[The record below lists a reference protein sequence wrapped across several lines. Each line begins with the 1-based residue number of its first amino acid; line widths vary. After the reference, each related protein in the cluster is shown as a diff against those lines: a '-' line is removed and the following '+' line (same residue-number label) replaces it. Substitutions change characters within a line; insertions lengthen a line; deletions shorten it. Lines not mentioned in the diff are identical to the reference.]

1 MVHVCF
7 FANMR
12 TITGQSELEIPI
24 STPTTLGEVLS
35 GLEQRFPALQH
46 TLLSEQGRLYADI
59 PIFVNGRNPRLAGA
73 GILTPLNQ
81 DDVITLFSPIASG
94 RINVE
99 VARASTN
106 ELQEPKE

>member
-1 MVHVCF
+1 
-7 FANMR
+7 MR

-24 STPTTLGEVLS
+24 STSTTLSDLLA

-46 TLLSEQGRLYADI
+46 KLFNEQGRLYADI

-73 GILTPLNQ
+73 GILTPLNP
-81 DDVITLFSPIASG
+81 DDVVTLFSPIASG

-99 VARASTN
+99 EARASTAGM
-106 ELQEPKE
+106 QEPKE